1 MANNTGRT
9 IQTKIH
15 PDFLDTVGKSFKF
28 KHGKGIAEWL
38 KNSLDQYLRL
48 LKSKEESLTGN
59 WPVVIHLID
68 GANQSKGPNLAVV
81 DFGGTNYHE
90 IEKFFLYWGD
100 TSAATHGKTIKD
112 VALTG
117 GHGNGGKFYMREMWR
132 DGARFLTWK
141 KGKATSLVVQKT
153 DNGET
158 GYFEVEDK
166 NMSWQDALNLALPT
180 SEHLGGTHE
189 IIEHLQSNLT
199 NIFNELETQKR
210 GFSVIVGRRAVQ
222 TMSSNDVVVGGR
234 WKHQQLIDE
243 ICDAQQARRPIR
255 ELNIMVFVN
264 GQVKIDR
271 LMPYS
276 IEEDENWPS
285 ETHVVPG
292 TVVTALKAG
301 LLDAG
306 MFTVYKSANQLT
318 GRLKDLNSLFISDSK
333 GNPIASYPIHELSFP
348 GHSPLLSFIHGELQL
363 NFPEISQI
371 VTNDRE
377 RLVDSPTTQ
386 AILEF
391 VAEKIWDRIKIIEK
405 TARENK
411 IKQDLDLA
419 AKLNETLN
427 KHAQRFLQQVQTE
440 ILVDYVSND
449 SGGGAGSGGSGD
461 GGVRTGSGGK
471 GKRNEGKGGGKGQG
485 GDVETPGE
493 AKRVQR
499 SRFPQM
505 LLSGR
510 DPDPSRDDAET
521 KDLTD
526 RHPPLYQGDIDR
538 TFNVW
543 WLNTTHPYAANALKK
558 AGGPKG
564 LAFKSHHL
572 SMFRDMVQ
580 REALRILQRREA
592 ELPLDR
598 IENELDEISNRFLAE
613 LPIDLVESLLEQD
626 E

>member
-1 MANNTGRT
+1 MANKTGRA

-15 PDFLDTVGKSFKF
+15 PDFLDTIGKSFKF

-48 LKSKEESLTGN
+48 LKSGEETLTGN
-59 WPVVIHLID
+59 WPVFIYLID
-68 GANQSKGPNLAVV
+68 GANQSKGPNLAVI
-81 DFGGTNYHE
+81 DFGGTTYHT

-100 TSAATHGKTIKD
+100 TSAATYGKTIKD

-141 KGKATSLVVQKT
+141 KGKATSLIVQKMN
-153 DNGET
+153 NGET
-158 GYFEVEDK
+158 GYFEIEDQII
-166 NMSWQDALNLALPT
+166 SWQDALNMALPM
-180 SEHLGGTHE
+180 SEHLGGTNE
-189 IIEHLQSNLT
+189 IVEYLQNHLP
-199 NIFNELETQKR
+199 NIVDELRHQKR

-255 ELNIMVFVN
+255 ELNITVFVN
-264 GQVKIDR
+264 GQVKIER

-276 IEEDENWPS
+276 IEEDENWPR
-285 ETHVVPG
+285 ETHLVPG
-292 TVVTALKAG
+292 EVVAALKSGLAQAG
-301 LLDAG
+301 EL
-306 MFTVYKSANQLT
+306 TIYKSANQLT
-318 GRLKDLNSLFISDSK
+318 GRLKDLNSVFVSDGK
-333 GNPIASYPIHELSFP
+333 GNPIAFYPLPELSFS
-348 GHSPLLSFIHGELQL
+348 GYSPLVSFIHGELRL
-363 NFPEISQI
+363 NFSEISQI

-386 AILEF
+386 AIIEF
-391 VAEKIWDRIKIIEK
+391 VREKIWERIKIIEK
-405 TARENK
+405 TIREDK
-411 IKQDLDLA
+411 IKEDLNLA

-427 KHAQRFLQQVQTE
+427 KHAQRFLQQIQTE
-440 ILVDYVSND
+440 ILVDYVSSD
-449 SGGGAGSGGSGD
+449 SGGGAGNGGTGI
-461 GGVRTGSGGK
+461 GGFDDGSGGT
-471 GKRNEGKGGGKGQG
+471 GKRKHGQGGEEGKGGEM
-485 GDVETPGE
+485 ETPGE
-493 AKRVQR
+493 TKRAQR
-499 SRFPQM
+499 SRYPRM
-505 LLSGR
+505 LLSGY
-510 DPDPSRDDAET
+510 DPDPAKNNGET
-521 KDLTD
+521 RDLTD
-526 RHPPLYQGDIDR
+526 RHPPLYQHDIDR
-538 TFNVW
+538 PYNVW
-543 WLNTTHPYAANALKK
+543 WLNTSHPYAAMALKK

-580 REALRILQRREA
+580 REALRMLQRRET
-592 ELPLDR
+592 ELPLDK

>member
-1 MANNTGRT
+1 MTNKIGRA
-9 IQTKIH
+9 IETKIH

-48 LKSKEESLTGN
+48 LKSKDESLTGN
-59 WPVVIHLID
+59 WPVFVQLID
-68 GANQSKGPNLAVV
+68 GANQSKGPNLAVL
-81 DFGGTNYHE
+81 DFGGTTYHA
-90 IEKFFLYWGD
+90 IEEFFLYWGD
-100 TSAATHGKTIKD
+100 TSAASHGKTIKD

-141 KGKATSLVVQKT
+141 TGKATSLVVQKT

-166 NMSWQDALNLALPT
+166 NMSWQDALNMALPV

-199 NIFNELETQKR
+199 NIFSELENQKR

-255 ELNIMVFVN
+255 ELNITVFVN

-285 ETHVVPG
+285 ETHEVPG

-301 LLDAG
+301 LLEAG
-306 MFTVYKSANQLT
+306 VFTVYKSANQLT
-318 GRLKDLNSLFISDSK
+318 GRLKDLNSLFISDGK

-348 GHSPLLSFIHGELQL
+348 GHSPFLSFIHGELQL
-363 NFPEISQI
+363 NLPEISQI

-461 GGVRTGSGGK
+461 GGAHVGSGGK
-471 GKRNEGKGGGKGQG
+471 GKRKEGKGGGKGKG

-510 DPDPSRDDAET
+510 DPDPSRNDAES

-613 LPIDLVESLLEQD
+613 LPIDLIESLLE
-626 E
+626 

>member
-1 MANNTGRT
+1 MSNKIGRAIKT
-9 IQTKIH
+9 RIH

-48 LKSKEESLTGN
+48 LKSKDESLAGN
-59 WPVVIHLID
+59 WPVFVHLID
-68 GANQSKGPNLAVV
+68 GTNQSKGPNSAVI
-81 DFGGTNYHE
+81 DFGGTTYRA
-90 IEKFFLYWGD
+90 IEEFFLYWGD
-100 TSAATHGKTIKD
+100 TSAASHGKAIKD

-132 DGARFLTWK
+132 DGARFFTWK
-141 KGKATSLVVQKT
+141 NGDATSLVVQKI

-166 NMSWQDALNLALPT
+166 TMSWQDALNIALPV
-180 SEHLGGTHE
+180 SEQLGGTNE
-189 IIEHLQSNLT
+189 LIEYLQKNF
-199 NIFNELETQKR
+199 NKIFEELETQKR
-210 GFSVIVGRRAVQ
+210 GFSVVVGRRAVQ

-243 ICDAQQARRPIR
+243 IRDAQQARRPIR
-255 ELNIMVFVN
+255 ELNITVFVN

-276 IEEDENWPS
+276 INEDENWPN
-285 ETHVVPG
+285 ETHLVPG
-292 TVVTALKAG
+292 TVVAALKAG
-301 LLDAG
+301 LLDSGAL
-306 MFTVYKSANQLT
+306 TVYKSADQLT
-318 GRLKDLNSLFISDSK
+318 GRLKDLNSLFISDVK

-348 GHSPLLSFIHGELQL
+348 GHSPLITFMHGELQL
-363 NFPEISQI
+363 KLLEISQI

-377 RLVDSPTTQ
+377 RLVESPTAQ

-391 VAEKIWDRIKIIEK
+391 VAEKIWDRIKVIEK
-405 TARENK
+405 IARENK
-411 IKQDLDLA
+411 IKQDLDFA
-419 AKLNETLN
+419 AILNETLN
-427 KHAQRFLQQVQTE
+427 NHAQRFLQQVETE

-461 GGVRTGSGGK
+461 GGVHTGFAGKGKGKRKEGRGGGK
-471 GKRNEGKGGGKGQG
+471 GKG
-485 GDVETPGE
+485 GDAEAPGE

-510 DPDPSRDDAET
+510 DPDPSRVDSET

-543 WLNTTHPYAANALKK
+543 WLNTTHPFAANTLKK
-558 AGGPKG
+558 SGGPKG

-613 LPIDLVESLLEQD
+613 LPIDLIESLLE
-626 E
+626 

>member
-1 MANNTGRT
+1 MTNKNVRA

-15 PDFLDTVGKSFKF
+15 PDFLDTIGKSFKF

-48 LKSKEESLTGN
+48 LKTKEESLTGN
-59 WPVVIHLID
+59 WPVFINLID
-68 GANQSKGPNLAVV
+68 GASQSKGPNLAVV
-81 DFGGTNYHE
+81 DFGGTTHQA

-112 VALTG
+112 AALTG

-141 KGKATSLVVQKT
+141 NGKSTSLVVKKME
-153 DNGET
+153 NGET
-158 GYFEVEDK
+158 GFFEVEDK
-166 NMSWQDALNLALPT
+166 NMSWQEALDMALPI
-180 SEHLGGTHE
+180 SENLNGSNEFTE
-189 IIEHLQSNLT
+189 YLKNNLT
-199 NIFNELETQKR
+199 NIFDELETQKR

-255 ELNIMVFVN
+255 ELNITVFVN
-264 GQVKIDR
+264 GQLKIDR

-276 IEEDENWPS
+276 IKEDENWPS
-285 ETHVVPG
+285 ETHSVPG
-292 TVVTALKAG
+292 TVVAALINGLVKAG
-301 LLDAG
+301 RLNI
-306 MFTVYKSANQLT
+306 YKSADQLT
-318 GRLKDLNSLFISDSK
+318 GRLKDLNSLFISDGK

-348 GHSPLLSFIHGELQL
+348 GYSPLISFIHGELQL
-363 NFPEISQI
+363 NFSEVSQI

-377 RLVDSPTTQ
+377 RLVDSPTTI

-391 VAEKIWDRIKIIEK
+391 ASEKIWERIKIIEK

-411 IKQDLDLA
+411 NKEDLDLA

-440 ILVDYVSND
+440 ILVDYISSD
-449 SGGGAGSGGSGD
+449 SGGGAGSGGSGE
-461 GGVRTGSGGK
+461 GGEKTGHGGK
-471 GKRNEGKGGGKGQG
+471 GKRKKGKGGEKGKGGGIETQG
-485 GDVETPGE
+485 ES
-493 AKRVQR
+493 KSVQR
-499 SRFPQM
+499 SKFPKM
-505 LLSGR
+505 LLSER
-510 DPDPSRDDAET
+510 DPDPSQNDTET
-521 KDLTD
+521 KHLTD
-526 RHPPLYQGDIDR
+526 RHPPLHQDDVDR

-543 WLNTTHPYAANALKK
+543 WLNTTHPFAASALKR

-613 LPIDLVESLLEQD
+613 LPIDLIESLLE
-626 E
+626 

>member
-1 MANNTGRT
+1 MTNKTGRA

-15 PDFLDTVGKSFKF
+15 PDFLDTIGKSFKF

-48 LKSKEESLTGN
+48 LKSKDESLTGN
-59 WPVVIHLID
+59 WPVFVHLID
-68 GANQSKGPNLAVV
+68 GANQSKGPNLAVI
-81 DFGGTNYHE
+81 DFGGTTYNA

-100 TSAATHGKTIKD
+100 TSAATHGRTIKD

-132 DGARFLTWK
+132 DGARFSTWK
-141 KGKATSLVVQKT
+141 KGKTTSLVVQKLES
-153 DNGET
+153 GET
-158 GYFEVEDK
+158 GYFEAEDRAIG
-166 NMSWQDALNLALPT
+166 WQEALNMALPV
-180 SEHLGGTHE
+180 SEHLGGVKE
-189 IIEHLQSNLT
+189 MIEYLQNSLPSV
-199 NIFNELETQKR
+199 FAELENQKR

-243 ICDAQQARRPIR
+243 ICDAQQSRRPIR
-255 ELNIMVFVN
+255 ELNITVFVN
-264 GQVKIDR
+264 GQVKIDH
-271 LMPYS
+271 LTQLP
-276 IEEDENWPS
+276 IEDDENWPN

-292 TVVTALKAG
+292 TVVAALKAG
-301 LLDAG
+301 LPEAG
-306 MFTVYKSANQLT
+306 VLTIYKSANQLT
-318 GRLKDLNSLFISDSK
+318 GRLKDLNSLFISDGK
-333 GNPIASYPIHELSFP
+333 GNPIASYPMHELSLP
-348 GHSPLLSFIHGELQL
+348 GHSPLISFFHGELQL

-391 VAEKIWDRIKIIEK
+391 VAEKIWERIKVIEK
-405 TARENK
+405 ITRENK
-411 IKQDLDLA
+411 IKEDLDLA

-461 GGVRTGSGGK
+461 GGVDNGSGGK
-471 GKRNEGKGGGKGQG
+471 GKRKDGKGGGKGKG
-485 GDVETPGE
+485 GDMETPGE
-493 AKRVQR
+493 AKRVHR

-510 DPDPSRDDAET
+510 DPDPSRDDGET

-526 RHPPLYQGDIDR
+526 RHPPLHQDDVDR
-538 TFNVW
+538 AHNVW
-543 WLNTTHPYAANALKK
+543 WLNTTHPYAAKALKK
-558 AGGPKG
+558 GGGPKG
-564 LAFKSHHL
+564 LVFKSHHL

-580 REALRILQRREA
+580 REALRMLQRRQA

-598 IENELDEISNRFLAE
+598 IENELDEKSNRFLAE
-613 LPIDLVESLLEQD
+613 LPIEIVESLFEQD